1 MKPNSFS
8 PFKKDFKQNQGLLTA
23 ITIIKTKACILIMV
37 FRNLR
42 PDSTL
47 VWNNEELRKR
57 FPRYRAIIDDKEVAR
72 FIIAK
77 SLKCEF
83 NSEDAIEDLE
93 ELLKEKSIEFN
104 ELLNNPVKDIKD
116 RTIVSK
122 NYINLAEELAL
133 KYLEDCMFCERQCS
147 VNRIDGEKGF
157 CLISSESYISSAF
170 LHMGEEAPLIPSG
183 TIFFQGCNFGC
194 VFCQNY
200 DISQKWK
207 ERRKIED
214 VAQKID
220 VKQLAKLADK
230 LVGKGAININYVG
243 GDPIPNIHTIIGSLQ
258 YQTSNITQLW
268 NSNFYLS
275 DKALSLIIDLI
286 DFWLPDW
293 KFGNNEC
300 GKKYSGIDNYFD
312 VIARN
317 HKRIHDEGSG
327 EIIIRHLIM
336 PNHIECCS
344 KPILEYVARE
354 IPKVAVNLM
363 GQYRPEWKS
372 SKYPEINRRPSME
385 EIHEVKNYADDLGI
399 LYEPVS

>member
-1 MKPNSFS
+1 
-8 PFKKDFKQNQGLLTA
+8 
-23 ITIIKTKACILIMV
+23 MV
-37 FRNLR
+37 FRILR

-47 VWNNEELRKR
+47 VWNNEELRR
-57 FPRYRAIIDDKEVAR
+57 CFRRYRGIIDDKEVAR
-72 FIIAK
+72 YIIAK
-77 SLKCEF
+77 SLRCEF
-83 NSEDAIEDLE
+83 NSDDTVEDLE
-93 ELLKEKSIEFN
+93 KLLEEKSIEFN
-104 ELLNNPVKDIKD
+104 ELLKGATKDIK
-116 RTIVSK
+116 RRAIVSK

-147 VNRIDGEKGF
+147 VNRFDGEKGF
-157 CLISSESYISSAF
+157 CFISKDSYISSAF

-207 ERRKIED
+207 ERRDIED
-214 VAQKID
+214 VAQKVN
-220 VKQLAKLADK
+220 VKQLASIADR
-230 LVGKGAININYVG
+230 LVEKGAININYVG
-243 GDPIPNIHTIIGSLQ
+243 GDPIPNIHTIVGSLQ

-268 NSNFYLS
+268 NSNLYLTN
-275 DKALSLIIDLI
+275 KALSLVIDLI

-300 GKKYSGIDNYFD
+300 GKKYSGIDEYFD

-344 KPILEYVARE
+344 KPILDYIAKEL
-354 IPKVAVNLM
+354 PKAVVNLM
-363 GQYRPEWKS
+363 GQFRPEYFAN
-372 SKYPEINRRPSME
+372 KYKEINRRPSMD
-385 EIHEVKNYADDLGI
+385 EIYEVKNYADDIGI